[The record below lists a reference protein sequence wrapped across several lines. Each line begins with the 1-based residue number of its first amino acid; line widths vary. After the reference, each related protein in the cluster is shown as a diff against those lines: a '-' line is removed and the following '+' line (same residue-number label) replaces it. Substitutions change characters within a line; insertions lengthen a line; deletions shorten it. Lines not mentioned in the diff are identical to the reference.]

1 MTSIPE
7 IALAISSP
15 RRLAAL
21 KSFATLD
28 RAALLAFLGDSQ
40 LAELLPE
47 GAVATHLYFGS
58 EYCEHLF
65 PKPAELSSAL
75 AQAERL
81 GLKFVL
87 PTPIANDELL
97 ARFNSAATHL
107 PDGSEVVV
115 NDWGVAQTMKMRF
128 PQHRAVAGRQLAKM
142 IKDPRV
148 PAPAWN
154 QVYPSNYRA
163 APYARLL
170 DRFGIRQVELD
181 IPPFATPD
189 VFAVDDLAVTV
200 WAPYAY
206 IAKGR
211 LCKVG
216 SLGRP
221 TEDKFAPGRPCRRE
235 CLGLLEQEP
244 VSVAAGLRT
253 YSRGTSMFYRHDAAL
268 FDVLRNGV
276 AQGRVKRLVL
286 SEV

>member
-1 MTSIPE
+1 MKETME
-7 IALAISSP
+7 IALAITAP

-21 KSFATLD
+21 KSVATLD
-28 RAALLAFLGDSQ
+28 RAALLTFLNDPQ
-40 LAELLPE
+40 LDQLLPKE
-47 GAVATHLYFGS
+47 AVVTHLYFGS

-65 PKPAELSSAL
+65 PKNADLIVAL

-97 ARFNSAATHL
+97 ARISKAVARL

-115 NDWGVAQTMKMRF
+115 NDWGVAQTMKTRF
-128 PQHRAVAGRQLAKM
+128 PQYCVVAGRQLAKM

-154 QVYPSNYRA
+154 QVYPSNYKA
-163 APYARLL
+163 EAYARVLAGL
-170 DRFGIRQVELD
+170 NIRQVELD
-181 IPPFATPD
+181 IPPFATAD
-189 VFAVDDLAVTV
+189 TFVCNDLAVSV

-206 IAKGR
+206 VAKGR

-235 CLGLLEQEP
+235 CLGMLEREP
-244 VSVAAGLRT
+244 ETIASRLRT
-253 YSRGTSMFYRHDAAL
+253 YSRGTTLFYHHDAAM
-268 FDVLRNGV
+268 FDVLRNAIGH
-276 AQGRVKRLVL
+276 GHVKRLVL

>member
-1 MTSIPE
+1 MTSTPE

-28 RAALLAFLGDSQ
+28 RAALLAFLGDPQ

-87 PTPIANDELL
+87 ATPIANDDLL
-97 ARFNSAATHL
+97 ARISSAVTRL
-107 PDGSEVVV
+107 PDGAQVVV
-115 NDWGVAQTMKMRF
+115 NDWGVAQTMKTRF
-128 PQHRAVAGRQLAKM
+128 PQYQVLAGRQLAKM

-148 PAPAWN
+148 PTSAWG

-163 APYARLL
+163 PPYARLL
-170 DRFGIRQVELD
+170 AGFGIHQVELD
-181 IPPFATPD
+181 IPPFATAD
-189 VFAVDDLAVTV
+189 VFAVDDLAVSV

-244 VSVAAGLRT
+244 ESVATGLRT
-253 YSRGTSMFYRHDAAL
+253 YSRGTTMFYRHDAAL
-268 FDVLRNGV
+268 FDVLRKAI
-276 AQGRVKRLVL
+276 AQGHVKRLVL